1 MNLVIVESPA
11 KAKTINKYLGDNYT
25 VLASYGHIRDLP
37 SKNGSVDPE
46 NKFQMEWEI
55 DSFSKKYLKEITDV
69 AKDSDKIILATD
81 PDREGE
87 AIAWHVKEFLDEKKI
102 LKDKKIERVVF
113 NEITKKAVI
122 NGIENPR
129 SLEGQL
135 VDAYMAR
142 RALDYLVGF
151 NISPILWTKL
161 PGSKSAGRV
170 QSVALRLLTEREH
183 EIEVFNP
190 EEFWT
195 INVNFITSSKN
206 ILTSS
211 ISELNGEKIE
221 KFSFRNKED
230 VNNAISKIKEKKY
243 SIKDITSKIYTRNPS
258 GPFTTSTL
266 QQSASSKLGFGA
278 SRTMQIAQRLYQG
291 IEIDGDTK
299 GLITYMRTDGT
310 NISKEAI
317 PLFRKYIE
325 ENYGD
330 DYLPEQAN
338 NYSGKKAKNAQEAHE
353 AIRPT
358 EIKNSPESIKK
369 YLSTDQY
376 KLYDL
381 IWSRALSSQMQPA
394 KFDRKT
400 ILITSED
407 GKNILKSSGSTVKF
421 DGFLKLQKIDEND
434 DEKILPEVS
443 KGPIEIKEFNDEQ
456 HFTQPP
462 PRFSEASLVKKLE
475 ELGIGRPSTYAS
487 IISVISNR
495 GYADI
500 VNKRF
505 FPTDRGKLLSAFLEK
520 LFSRYVDYDFTA
532 KLEDQLDD
540 ITSGKENWIKVLD
553 QFWIDFNKNVLNV
566 KEKRTREVLDLLNDS
581 LGKLIFDT
589 DENGKIDRK
598 CKLCQTG
605 ELSLKNSFRGG
616 AFIGCS
622 GYPECKFTRP
632 LSKIKASQ
640 QVNLAEPKLIG
651 KNDIGKDIY
660 LKNGRFGPYLQYELS
675 DEEIENI
682 KKPKTKTKKKKK
694 EESNFKN
701 VSIPK
706 GLDIE
711 NVDLDKAKYLCSLPK
726 IIGKHPD
733 LDKDITIN
741 VGRFGPYLKCDN
753 KSARLESIDELFNIG
768 LNRAITLISEA
779 KPGRIS
785 SSIIK
790 DLGEHPEDKKPVR
803 IMKGQYGPYIKYK
816 SLNATIPEEKDPAEL
831 TMEEALILIEKRKEY
846 DRSKKRKKKMKL
858 LIFIILILN
867 LCLSTSFSAEKKDCS
882 KFKKFSKNHIAC
894 KASNLKAG
902 TKNTAGKIKNKTGNI
917 LKVTTGIFKKN

>member
-11 KAKTINKYLGDNYT
+11 KAKTINKYLGKDFT

-37 SKNGSVDPE
+37 SKNGSVDPD
-46 NKFQMEWEI
+46 NQFKMIWEI

-69 AKDSDKIILATD
+69 AKESDKIILATD

-87 AIAWHVKEFLDEKKI
+87 AIAWHVKEFLDEKKL
-102 LKDKKIERVVF
+102 LKGKKIERVVF
-113 NEITKKAVI
+113 NEITKKAVT

-129 SLEGQL
+129 EIEDHL

-170 QSVALRLLTEREH
+170 QSVALKLLTEREH
-183 EIEVFNP
+183 EIEIFKP

-195 INVNFITSSKN
+195 LNVIFKTENNSSITSN
-206 ILTSS
+206 IFQLD
-211 ISELNGEKIE
+211 GKKVE
-221 KFSFRNKED
+221 KFSFRKKDDINK
-230 VNNAISKIKEKKY
+230 AIEIIKSQKYKISDISSKVF
-243 SIKDITSKIYTRNPS
+243 TRNPV

-291 IEIDGDTK
+291 IDIEGDTK

-310 NISKEAI
+310 NISKDAVTE
-317 PLFRKYIE
+317 FRDYINS
-325 ENYGD
+325 NYGKE
-330 DYLPEQAN
+330 YLPGEPN

-358 EIKNSPESIKK
+358 NITNDPNSLKK
-369 YLSTDQY
+369 YLSSDQY
-376 KLYDL
+376 KLYNL
-381 IWSRALSSQMQPA
+381 IWSRALSSQMQSA

-400 ILITSED
+400 ILINSED
-407 GKNILKSSGSTVKF
+407 DKHVFRASGSVIKF
-421 DGFLKLQKIDEND
+421 DGFLKLYNLDDENNE
-434 DEKILPEVS
+434 EKILPEVS
-443 KGPIEIKEFNDEQ
+443 KGLINIESFIDEQ

-462 PRFSEASLVKKLE
+462 PRYSEASLVKKLE

-487 IISVISNR
+487 IISVIANR

-505 FPTDRGKLLSAFLEK
+505 FPTDRGKLISAFLEK
-520 LFSRYVDYDFTA
+520 LFTKYVDYSFTA

-540 ITSGKENWIKVLD
+540 ITSGKEDWIKVLG
-553 QFWIDFNKNVLNV
+553 QFWSDFNKNVSSV
-566 KEKRTREVLDLLNDS
+566 KEKRTREVLDMLNES
-581 LGKLIFDT
+581 LGSLVFET
-589 DENGKIDRK
+589 DDNGKIDRK
-598 CKLCQTG
+598 CKLCDKG

-622 GYPECKFTRP
+622 NYPDCKFTRP
-632 LSKIKASQ
+632 LSKAKAAE

-651 KNDIGKDIY
+651 QNDLGKDIY
-660 LKNGRFGPYLQYELS
+660 LKNGRFGPYLQYEKNP
-675 DEEIENI
+675 EEIEV
-682 KKPKTKTKKKKK
+682 KKKKRK
-694 EESNFKN
+694 KLKNETNENLKN

-706 GLDIE
+706 GIDIDTI
-711 NVDLDKAKYLCSLPK
+711 DLERAKFLCSLPK
-726 IIGKHPD
+726 SLGLNPENNMEIF
-733 LDKDITIN
+733 LN
-741 VGRFGPYLKCDN
+741 SGRFGPYLKCEN
-753 KSARLESIDELFNIG
+753 KSARLENVEEIFNIG
-768 LNRAITLISEA
+768 LNRAITLIAEA

-785 SSIIK
+785 SSLIK

-816 SLNATIPEEKDPAEL
+816 SLNATIPEEKDPTEL
-831 TMEEALILIEKRKEY
+831 TMEEALILIEKRREY
-846 DRSKKRKKKMKL
+846 DRNKKK
-858 LIFIILILN
+858 
-867 LCLSTSFSAEKKDCS
+867 KK
-882 KFKKFSKNHIAC
+882 K
-894 KASNLKAG
+894 
-902 TKNTAGKIKNKTGNI
+902 
-917 LKVTTGIFKKN
+917 

>member
-37 SKNGSVDPE
+37 SKNGSVDPSE
-46 NKFQMEWEI
+46 KFKMIWEV

-69 AKDSDKIILATD
+69 AKKSEKIILATD

-87 AIAWHVKEFLDEKKI
+87 AIAWHVKEYLDEKKL

-113 NEITKKAVI
+113 NEITKKAVTK
-122 NGIENPR
+122 GIENPR
-129 SLEGQL
+129 NIEPNL

-183 EIEVFNP
+183 EIEQFLP

-195 INVNFITSSKN
+195 LNVDFKSSKGDILRSN
-206 ILTSS
+206 IVKINDS
-211 ISELNGEKIE
+211 KIE
-221 KFSFRNKED
+221 KFSFKNKED
-230 VNNAISKIKEKKY
+230 INNAIEIIKKSNYKI
-243 SIKDITSKIYTRNPS
+243 SDINSKIYTRNPS

-266 QQSASSKLGFGA
+266 QQTASSKLGFGA

-291 IEIDGDTK
+291 IDIDGDTV

-310 NISKEAI
+310 NISKDAI
-317 PLFRKYIE
+317 NDFRNFIE
-325 ENYGD
+325 ETYGNN
-330 DYLPEQAN
+330 YLPSEPN

-358 EIKNSPESIKK
+358 DITRTPELMKK
-369 YLSTDQY
+369 FLSTDQV

-381 IWSRALSSQMQPA
+381 IWSRALSSQMEAA

-400 ILITSED
+400 ITIVSENNLNQF
-407 GKNILKSSGSTVKF
+407 KCSGSTIKF
-421 DGFLKLQKIDEND
+421 DGFLKLTRIDDE
-434 DEKILPEVS
+434 DEKIIPEVNKDEVS
-443 KGPIEIKEFNDEQ
+443 IEDFIDEQ
-456 HFTQPP
+456 HYTQPP

-520 LFSRYVDYDFTA
+520 LFSKYVDYGFTA
-532 KLEDQLDD
+532 GLEEQLDD
-540 ITSGKENWIKVLD
+540 ITSGKEEWIRVLD
-553 QFWIDFNKNVLNV
+553 NFWKDFNLNVLNV
-566 KEKRTREVLDLLNDS
+566 KEKRTREVLDLLNES
-581 LGKLIFDT
+581 LGELIFEADK
-589 DENGKIDRK
+589 NGNIDRK
-598 CKLCQTG
+598 CKLCNSG

-622 GYPECKFTRP
+622 NYPECKFTRP
-632 LSKIKASQ
+632 LSKSKANDQ
-640 QVNLAEPKLIG
+640 IALAEPKLVGQNENG
-651 KNDIGKDIY
+651 KEIF
-660 LKNGRFGPYLQYELS
+660 LKNGRFGPYLQYENID
-675 DEEIENI
+675 DEKN
-682 KKPKTKTKKKKK
+682 TKKKKK
-694 EESNFKN
+694 KKKNENLRN

-706 GLDIE
+706 GIE
-711 NVDLDKAKYLCSLPK
+711 IDQIDLEKAKYLCSLPK
-726 IIGKHPD
+726 VIGKHPD
-733 LDKDITIN
+733 NGNDITIN
-741 VGRFGPYLKCDN
+741 SGRFGPYLKCEN
-753 KSARLESIDELFNIG
+753 KSARLENVEELFTIG
-768 LNRAITLISEA
+768 LNRAIALIAEA

-785 SSIIK
+785 SSLIK

-816 SLNATIPEEKDPAEL
+816 SLNATIPEEKDPTEL
-831 TMEEALILIEKRKEY
+831 TMDEALILIEKRREY
-846 DRSKKRKKKMKL
+846 DKNKKKG
-858 LIFIILILN
+858 
-867 LCLSTSFSAEKKDCS
+867 KK
-882 KFKKFSKNHIAC
+882 
-894 KASNLKAG
+894 
-902 TKNTAGKIKNKTGNI
+902 
-917 LKVTTGIFKKN
+917 

>member
-11 KAKTINKYLGDNYT
+11 KAKTINKYLGKDYT

-46 NKFQMEWEI
+46 NKFKMIWEV

-230 VNNAISKIKEKKY
+230 INNAISKINKKKY
-243 SIKDITSKIYTRNPS
+243 SIKDITSKIYTRNPL

-846 DRSKKRKKKMKL
+846 DRSKKK
-858 LIFIILILN
+858 
-867 LCLSTSFSAEKKDCS
+867 
-882 KFKKFSKNHIAC
+882 
-894 KASNLKAG
+894 
-902 TKNTAGKIKNKTGNI
+902 KNK
-917 LKVTTGIFKKN
+917 

>member
-11 KAKTINKYLGDNYT
+11 KAKTINKYLGKDYT

-46 NKFQMEWEI
+46 NKFKMIWEV
-55 DSFSKKYLKEITDV
+55 DSFSKKYLKEITDI

-566 KEKRTREVLDLLNDS
+566 KEKRTREVLDLLNES
-581 LGKLIFDT
+581 LGKLVFDT

-846 DRSKKRKKKMKL
+846 DRSKKK
-858 LIFIILILN
+858 
-867 LCLSTSFSAEKKDCS
+867 
-882 KFKKFSKNHIAC
+882 
-894 KASNLKAG
+894 
-902 TKNTAGKIKNKTGNI
+902 KNK
-917 LKVTTGIFKKN
+917 